1 MSRKLAWRRRVG
13 GWLTPAFRFY
23 WRRTRAMTLGVR
35 ALVLDEAGRVCL
47 VRHSYI
53 EGFHLP
59 GGGVEAG
66 EDVHTSIERE
76 LAEEAG
82 VAVEEAPELLGL
94 FRNRNFAGD
103 HIVLF
108 RVEAWSACDPADD
121 GEITDILWADPGDLP
136 SETTPATAR
145 RIGEHVT
152 GSRPARDW

>member
-1 MSRKLAWRRRVG
+1 MSRTLALRRKAG

-35 ALVLDEAGRVCL
+35 GLVLDETGRICL

-66 EDVHTSIERE
+66 EDIHTALERE

-82 VAVEEAPELLGL
+82 VAAGEPPELIGL
-94 FRNRNFAGD
+94 FRNPGFAGD
-103 HIVLF
+103 HIALF
-108 RVEAWSACDPADD
+108 RVEAWRACAPADD
-121 GEITDILWADPGDLP
+121 GEITDIVWAAPDALP
-136 SETTPATAR
+136 DTTTPATAR
-145 RIGEHVT
+145 RIQEHVSGT
-152 GSRPARDW
+152 RPPRDW

>member
-1 MSRKLAWRRRVG
+1 MSRKLALRRRVG

-35 ALVLDEAGRVCL
+35 ALVIDERGRVCL

-66 EDVHTSIERE
+66 EDVHTAMERE

-82 VAVEEAPELLGL
+82 VAVDAPPPLVGL
-94 FRNRNFAGD
+94 FRNPKFSGD
-103 HIVLF
+103 HIALF
-108 RVEAWSACDPADD
+108 RVEVWSACAPADD
-121 GEITDILWADPGDLP
+121 GEITDIVWAAPADLP
-136 SETTPATAR
+136 AGTTPATAR
-145 RIGEHVT
+145 RIDEHARGLT
-152 GSRPARDW
+152 PPRDW